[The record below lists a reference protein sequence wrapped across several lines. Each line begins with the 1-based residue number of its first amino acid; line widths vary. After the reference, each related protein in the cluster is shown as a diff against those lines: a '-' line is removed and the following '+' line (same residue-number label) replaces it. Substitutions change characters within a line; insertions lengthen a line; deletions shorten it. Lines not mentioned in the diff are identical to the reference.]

1 MDYQAEIQRLKDE
14 RKKIIDQA
22 GVILTRAK
30 TENREL
36 NGEERTEFEK
46 RHADGDKLQSQI
58 DAYVKQL
65 QAERELRNEPKDDR
79 RAGREM
85 GQTAPTQT
93 TERRNSD
100 DKAFAAFLRGDA
112 MAPELRNNLIF
123 DAVIDRNEARALSAG
138 TAGTGGAT
146 VPEGFVR
153 ELDIAMKAYSGVL
166 QVATILP
173 TTDGAVLPYPTMNDT
188 DHQGAIV
195 GENTE
200 TTTTDDPDFAAVNF
214 GAYMYASGPI
224 KASFQILND
233 SAFPIEQIIRNA
245 SAERIGR
252 KLNTDLTTGNGT
264 TAPQGI
270 ITGAVSGHTA
280 SSGYTISYADL
291 INLQHS
297 VDPAYREGPGVGWMF
312 HDNIFKAIRLLTDNY
327 GRPLFV
333 AGGPNAG
340 LDAGAP
346 DTLLGSPFYINQAMA
361 SVITV
366 SAKTVLYGRLN
377 KYHVRRVGQFAVLRL
392 VERYAEYLQTGFI
405 GYQRYDGK
413 LIDAGTR
420 PIKYLT
426 QSASTSS

>member
-1 MDYQAEIQRLKDE
+1 MDYQVEINRLLEE
-14 RKKIIDQA
+14 RKRDLDQA
-22 GVILTRAK
+22 GVILTKAK
-30 TENREL
+30 TENRDL
-36 NGEERTEFEK
+36 SGEERQEFEK
-46 RHADGDKLQSQI
+46 RHAAGDKAKAQI
-58 DAYVKQL
+58 DMYVKQL
-65 QAERELRNEPKDDR
+65 EAERELRNAPKDGN
-79 RAGREM
+79 RAGRET
-85 GQTAPTQT
+85 GRDDTTP

-100 DKAFAAFLRGDA
+100 DKAFNAYLRGNLS
-112 MAPELRNNLIF
+112 PELRNSLVY
-123 DAVIDRNEARALSAG
+123 DAVLNTAEARALSAG

-153 ELDIAMKAYSGVL
+153 ELEVALKSYSGVL
-166 QVATILP
+166 QAATIFD
-173 TTDGAVLPYPTMNDT
+173 TSTGETLPYPSMNDT
-188 DHQGAIV
+188 DHEGAIV

-214 GAYMYASGPI
+214 GAYMYGSGPI
-224 KASFQILND
+224 RVSLQLIND
-233 SAFPIEQIIRNA
+233 SAFNVEQIIRNA
-245 SAERIGR
+245 AAERIGR
-252 KLNTDLTTGNGT
+252 RLNPGLTTGNGS

-270 ITGAVSGHTA
+270 VTGAVSGHTA
-280 SSGYTISYADL
+280 ASGYTISYADL

-346 DTLLGSPFYINQAMA
+346 DQLLGNPFYVNQAMA

-366 SAKTVLYGRLN
+366 SAKTVLFGRLN

-392 VERYAEYLQTGFI
+392 VERYAEFFQVGFL

-420 PIKYLT
+420 PIKFLT

>member
-1 MDYQAEIQRLKDE
+1 L
-14 RKKIIDQA
+14 
-22 GVILTRAK
+22 
-30 TENREL
+30 
-36 NGEERTEFEK
+36 
-46 RHADGDKLQSQI
+46 S
-58 DAYVKQL
+58 
-65 QAERELRNEPKDDR
+65 
-79 RAGREM
+79 
-85 GQTAPTQT
+85 
-93 TERRNSD
+93 
-100 DKAFAAFLRGDA
+100 
-112 MAPELRNNLIF
+112 PELRNSLVY
-123 DAVIDRNEARALSAG
+123 DAVLNTAEARALSAG

-153 ELDIAMKAYSGVL
+153 ELEVALKSYSGVL
-166 QVATILP
+166 QAATIFD
-173 TTDGAVLPYPTMNDT
+173 TSTGETLPYPSMNDT
-188 DHQGAIV
+188 DHEGAIV

-214 GAYMYASGPI
+214 GAYMYGSGPI
-224 KASFQILND
+224 RVSLQLIND
-233 SAFPIEQIIRNA
+233 SAFNVEQIIRNA
-245 SAERIGR
+245 AAERIGR
-252 KLNTDLTTGNGT
+252 RLNPGLTTGNGS

-270 ITGAVSGHTA
+270 VTGAVSGHTA
-280 SSGYTISYADL
+280 ASGYTISYADL

-346 DTLLGSPFYINQAMA
+346 DQLLGNPFYVNQAMA

-366 SAKTVLYGRLN
+366 SAKTVLFGRLN

-392 VERYAEYLQTGFI
+392 VERYAEFFQVGFL

-420 PIKYLT
+420 PIKFLT